1 MASSLR
7 ELVLNEARA
16 YAMFA
21 NGRTVDHRFAVSLV
35 CDDILDSRFNRTYI
49 IEPAHLTRETLEEVS
64 RDFFTVRLPLRLDVF
79 LPIPAE
85 TIELLERKGFEMTE
99 EYASV
104 MMLQENECLLRKN
117 PEVEI
122 RELTTE
128 HLDDFSTI
136 MLKAYGAPL
145 DMVHMF
151 TSIFRGSVARALQSR
166 GTTFFLAFVK
176 GEPVGTLYLF
186 SYGGVGGIYNLAV
199 DERYRRH
206 GVATTLVL
214 QAIEDSRAAGNKT
227 VCLTTRVGS
236 VQEKFFERLKFT
248 TVARRKRA
256 IKQL

>member
-21 NGRTVDHRFAVSLV
+21 NGRIADHRFAVSLM
-35 CDDILDSRFNRTYI
+35 CDDILDTRFNRGYV
-49 IEPAHLTRETLEEVS
+49 IEPANLTRETLEEIS
-64 RDFFTVRLPLRLDVF
+64 RDFITLRLPLRLDIF
-79 LPIPAE
+79 LPIPPE
-85 TIELLERKGFEMTE
+85 TIELLERKRFEMAE

-104 MMLQENECLLRKN
+104 MVLQENERLLRKN
-117 PEVEI
+117 EGVEI

-128 HLDDFSTI
+128 YLDDFSTI

-151 TSIFRGSVARALQSR
+151 TSIFRGTIARALRSR
-166 GTTFFLAFVK
+166 GTTFYLAFVE
-176 GEPVGTLYLF
+176 GEPAGTLYLF

-214 QAIEDSRAAGNKT
+214 RAIEDSKSFGNET
-227 VCLTTRVGS
+227 LCLTTRVGS
-236 VQEKFFERLKFT
+236 IQEKFFERLKFR

-256 IKQL
+256 IKEV